1 MTMAQELGE
10 FQKKFNKELKTG
22 LLSMLSL
29 LAVDS
34 DPDPSYGY
42 HIIKDLELASSGR
55 FTFPEG
61 TVYPILSSLTDMGY
75 LKSYWGEP
83 TEGPRRKYYKIT
95 KEGKAAL
102 QMCLEEWD
110 GASKT
115 VNEIIGRIEKGIDRN
130 AKRGDGA

>member
-1 MTMAQELGE
+1 MAQEIGE

-34 DPDPSYGY
+34 DPEPSYGY
-42 HIIKDLELASSGR
+42 RIIKNLEVASGGK

-61 TVYPILSSLTDMGY
+61 TVYPILSSLTENGY
-75 LKSYWGEP
+75 LKADWGEA

-102 QMCLEEWD
+102 KMCLEEWN
-110 GASKT
+110 GASRT
-115 VNEIIGRIEKGIDRN
+115 VNETIGKLEKGIDRK
-130 AKRGDGA
+130 AKRSDA

>member
-1 MTMAQELGE
+1 MAQELGE
-10 FQKKFNKELKTG
+10 FQRKFSKELKTG

-34 DPDPSYGY
+34 DPEPSYGY
-42 HIIKDLELASSGR
+42 RIIKDLELASGGG

-61 TVYPILSSLTDMGY
+61 TVYPILSSLTEMGY
-75 LKSYWGEP
+75 LKADWGAP

-102 QMCLEEWD
+102 AMCIQEWN
-110 GASKT
+110 GASRT
-115 VNEIIGRIEKGIDRN
+115 VTAIISKLEKGMDRK
-130 AKRGDGA
+130 AKRGDSA

>member
-1 MTMAQELGE
+1 MAQEIGE

-34 DPDPSYGY
+34 DPEPSYGY
-42 HIIKDLELASSGR
+42 RIIKNLEVASGGK

-61 TVYPILSSLTDMGY
+61 TVYPILSSLTENGF
-75 LKSYWGEP
+75 LKADWGEA

-102 QMCLEEWD
+102 KMCLEEWN
-110 GASKT
+110 GASRT
-115 VNEIIGRIEKGIDRN
+115 VNETIGKLEKGIDRK
-130 AKRGDGA
+130 AKRSDA